1 MLNKIPIHILFCAI
15 LLISLWG
22 GSLSAQQEPQFTQNM
37 FNLSSVNPGHFG
49 MTEGICVT
57 GLLREQWLGFKDDN
71 GNKVSPETF
80 VVSADAPIRFL
91 HGGVG
96 LSIVQDKYGFFKDMT
111 LKLGYAYHTTKG
123 ATKMGFGVNGSF
135 LNKSV
140 DFGDNLQVV
149 NPDDPAISGFT
160 SSEGVILTDISAGFY
175 MQAPK
180 YYLSAS
186 STQLLETSKF
196 LSKTGQTGQF
206 KLRRHYYLT
215 GGYDLTF
222 PAYPGYVLTPSLYL
236 KSDGNTMQADVN
248 ALVTYNKKIWGGASY
263 RINDAF
269 ALMVG
274 FKFNDIDVGYSYDVP
289 TSRVG
294 ATGSHEI
301 MVRYIFKIEKEKVRT
316 GYRNTRFL

>member
-1 MLNKIPIHILFCAI
+1 MLNKITIHILFCVIVLAC
-15 LLISLWG
+15 LFG
-22 GSLSAQQEPQFTQNM
+22 GNLSAQQEPQFTQNM

-57 GLLREQWLGFKDDN
+57 GFMREQWLGFKDDN
-71 GNKVSPETF
+71 GNKVAPETF
-80 VVSADAPIRFL
+80 VISADAPIRFL

-96 LSIVQDKYGFFKDMT
+96 ISIVQDKYGFFKDMT
-111 LKLGYAYHTTKG
+111 LKIGYAYHTTKG

-149 NPDDPAISGFT
+149 NPDDPILTGFT
-160 SSEGVILTDISAGFY
+160 SSEGVIFSDLSAGFY
-175 MQAPK
+175 LSAPK
-180 YYLSAS
+180 YYFSAS
-186 STQLLETSKF
+186 STQLLETQKY
-196 LSKTGQTGQF
+196 LSKSGQAGTF

-215 GGYDLTF
+215 GGYDFTF
-222 PAYPGYVLTPSLYL
+222 PAYPGYVLTPSVYL
-236 KSDGNTMQADVN
+236 KSDGNAIQADVN

-263 RINDAF
+263 RLNDAF

-274 FKFNDIDVGYSYDVP
+274 FRFNDIDVGYSYDVP

-301 MVRYIFKIEKEKVRT
+301 MVRYIFKIEKEKIRT